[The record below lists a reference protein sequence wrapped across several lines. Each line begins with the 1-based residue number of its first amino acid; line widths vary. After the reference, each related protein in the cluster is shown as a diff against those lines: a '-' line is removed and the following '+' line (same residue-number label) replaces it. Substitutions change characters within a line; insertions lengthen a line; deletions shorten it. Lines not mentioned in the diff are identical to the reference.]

1 MIIKFLSLI
10 FLLVNFEIN
19 NWIELFN
26 GESLD
31 GWEVK
36 IRGYDFG
43 ENYRNTFRVEDGSIK
58 VSYEGYRK
66 FGDRFGHLF
75 YTKKEFK
82 NYILSLDYKFS
93 GYHLKG
99 APGWSI
105 KNSGVML
112 HCQDP
117 RSMLKNQEFPVSA
130 EAQLLG
136 GVGAGERPTANICTP
151 GTDVD
156 INGKK
161 ADGHCI
167 NSISKTYEDEW
178 VNVKLIVYSDS
189 LIHHVIQSDTVL
201 TYTNLRVG
209 GDFIPTNYG
218 IEIGEKL
225 SQGYISLQSEGHP
238 VEFKNIKILELL

>member
-1 MIIKFLSLI
+1 MIIKLISLI
-10 FLLVNFEIN
+10 LLLVNFEKN
-19 NWIELFN
+19 EWIQIFN
-26 GESLD
+26 GKNLD

-43 ENYRNTFRVEDGSIK
+43 NNYRNTFKVDNGSIK

-75 YTKKEFK
+75 YTQKEFK
-82 NYILSLDYKFS
+82 NYILSLEYKFS
-93 GYHLKG
+93 GKHLKG

-136 GVGAGERPTANICTP
+136 GVGEGERPTANICTP

-156 INGKK
+156 INGKM

-167 NSISKTYEDEW
+167 NSNSKTYEDEW

-209 GDFIPTNYG
+209 GDFVPTNYG
-218 IEIGEKL
+218 LEIGEKL
-225 SQGYISLQSEGHP
+225 THGYISLQSEGHP
-238 VEFKNIKILELL
+238 VEFKDIRILEIY